1 MEVINLIPVADKEVA
16 RPWGE
21 KHIGETT
28 IEKIAQLQYHH
39 LICFYLGVQKQC
51 KLITEEAKTNYTL
64 VTVSNDLY
72 WKSFVA
78 ERCLIKELRKRSI
91 DNLKTLALADPQNP
105 VSKALL
111 GHLEAF
117 ESE

>member
-1 MEVINLIPVADKEVA
+1 MEVIKLIPKTDKEA
-16 RPWGE
+16 AHPWNHQQVRE
-21 KHIGETT
+21 VT
-28 IEKIAQLQYHH
+28 IEKIRQLPYRY